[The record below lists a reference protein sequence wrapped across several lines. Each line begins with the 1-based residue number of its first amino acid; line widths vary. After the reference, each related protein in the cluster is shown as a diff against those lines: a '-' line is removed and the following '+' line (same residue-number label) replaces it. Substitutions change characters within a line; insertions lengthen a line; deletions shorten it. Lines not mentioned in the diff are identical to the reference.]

1 MREYIVAGY
10 DLKSKSSNGKRR
22 CILNDGFNELQNIVQ
37 LSKGIDNITGP
48 IAVDWNTPQQKYF
61 YQEKKMRIG
70 VLFF

>member
-10 DLKSKSSNGKRR
+10 DLKSKSSNGKRI

-48 IAVDWNTPQQKYF
+48 IAVDWNTP
-61 YQEKKMRIG
+61 
-70 VLFF
+70 

>member
-37 LSKGIDNITGP
+37 LSKGIYNITGP
-48 IAVDWNTPQQKYF
+48 IAVDWNTP
-61 YQEKKMRIG
+61 
-70 VLFF
+70 